1 MSVNANSGVG
11 CRSRYGRAATNWSR
25 SPRLNSYWVR
35 HPAKRSCAEAL
46 TWQLET
52 LLPNGK
58 AIYPY
63 AAATCLL
70 DYARTRAFAGSVHDA
85 IEAANIRFP
94 GERIEI
100 LYGGTG
106 PYAPLALMQTP

>member
-1 MSVNANSGVG
+1 M
-11 CRSRYGRAATNWSR
+11 
-25 SPRLNSYWVR
+25 R

-46 TWQLET
+46 TWQRESLSPT
-52 LLPNGK
+52 AK
-58 AIYPY
+58 AISPY

-70 DYARTRAFAGSVHDA
+70 DYGRTRAFARGVHDA